1 MARRERLR
9 VSDWERFWTDAPL
22 NLVSDTLTRFDMKIL
37 SLYACVIFTILG
49 EIQESMKK
57 IREIGILVSD
67 VSEALKN
74 KETI

>member
-1 MARRERLR
+1 MDVQRQLME
-9 VSDWERFWTDAPL
+9 F
-22 NLVSDTLTRFDMKIL
+22 LTPI
-37 SLYACVIFTILG
+37 YACVIFTILG